1 MRLALIGYGNI
12 AGSLLGV
19 LADHGLKLARLDVL
33 ARPGAEARAHDRL
46 APLAQ
51 DLGETFRVHG
61 SVGDLIAAA
70 PDLVVEVATHV
81 AVRDSL
87 LPCLKAGIDGVLV
100 SVGALADPATEA
112 VLTEAARDGG
122 AKLRIA
128 PGAVGGIDMLAAA
141 RLSGGLDVV
150 YSSRKPPLAW
160 TGTPAEAQLDL
171 AALDKA
177 EVFYE
182 GSARQAATD
191 YPKNANVAATIAL
204 AGAGF
209 EATRVRMIADPEAQ
223 GNIHEYSVRSNALDF
238 TIRLTG
244 KPSPDNPKTSLST
257 VYSVARE
264 ILNAAGPVAI

>member
-1 MRLALIGYGNI
+1 MKLGLIGYGNI
-12 AGSLLGV
+12 AMSLPGV
-19 LADHGLKLARLDVL
+19 LAEQGLKLARLDVL
-33 ARPGAEARAHDRL
+33 ARPGAEARAHDKL
-46 APLAQ
+46 TLLAQ
-51 DLGETFRVHG
+51 GLSEYFEVHG

-87 LPCLKAGIDGVLV
+87 MPCLKAGIDGVLV
-100 SVGALADPATEA
+100 SVGALADPE
-112 VLTEAARDGG
+112 TEAALTAAAKAGG
-122 AKLRIA
+122 ALLRIV

-150 YSSRKPPLAW
+150 YTSRKPPLAW
-160 TGTPAEAQLDL
+160 AGTPAEASLDL
-171 AALDKA
+171 ATLKSA
-177 EVFYE
+177 ELFYE

-204 AGAGF
+204 AGTGF
-209 EATRVRMIADPEAQ
+209 DATRVRLIADPEAP
-223 GNIHEYSVRSNALDF
+223 GNVHEYTVRSNALDF
-238 TIRLTG
+238 TIRLEG